1 MSTTSTSS
9 HPQVRKG
16 AGNPDD
22 DSKPD
27 PNRIIC
33 SLQSTGRIG
42 KSTVAQALIS
52 WFGFAGVEFA
62 AVDAD
67 GEHQTLSRWYPEFV
81 TKLPF
86 RETGDLLP
94 ILNETGSLPA
104 MLIDYPAQSTQSLLS
119 AFAHFQAFDFF
130 ESKNTRLTSLIFAS
144 DERPAMAS
152 AAEIV
157 TTFGPRSDY
166 IMVKNPERFQREIF
180 MDSQLPKMLDEY
192 AAPIIEIGRITRTT
206 LEHLDAESTKAKKAL
221 TFREA
226 EKLLPAGSIIELQSW
241 RNRLFAQFEDICDL
255 LLPPAGTK
263 RTERPETP
271 PTVEVKPS
279 SPKKSAPPRT
289 AAT

>member
-1 MSTTSTSS
+1 MSTTSTTSR
-9 HPQVRKG
+9 QIDKG
-16 AGNPDD
+16 GPGDRRDD
-22 DSKPD
+22 GKPG

-62 AVDAD
+62 AIDAD
-67 GEHQTLSRWYPEFV
+67 GEHQTLSGWYPDII
-81 TKLPF
+81 TRLPF
-86 RETGDLLP
+86 RETDDLLP
-94 ILNETGSLPA
+94 VLNETGSMPA
-104 MLIDYPAQSTQSLLS
+104 MLIDYPAQSTQTLLS

-166 IMVKNPERFQREIF
+166 IIVKNPARFQSEIF
-180 MDSQLPKMLDEY
+180 MHSQLPKMLAAY
-192 AAPIIEIGRITRTT
+192 AAPTITRTT

-241 RNRLFAQFEDICDL
+241 RNRLFAQFEDISDL
-255 LLPPAGTK
+255 LLPVK
-263 RTERPETP
+263 VDKLVERPQ
-271 PTVEVKPS
+271 S
-279 SPKKSAPPRT
+279 LAT
-289 AAT
+289 AKVDPYTL

>member
-1 MSTTSTSS
+1 MSTTSTTSR
-9 HPQVRKG
+9 QIRKG
-16 AGNPDD
+16 GPGDPDD
-22 DSKPD
+22 DGKPG

-62 AVDAD
+62 AIDAD
-67 GEHQTLSRWYPEFV
+67 GEHQTLSRWYPNIA
-81 TKLPF
+81 TRLPF
-86 RETGDLLP
+86 RETDDLLP
-94 ILNETGSLPA
+94 VLNETGSMPA
-104 MLIDYPAQSTQSLLS
+104 MLIDYPAQSTQTLLS
-119 AFAHFQAFDFF
+119 ALAHFQAFDFF
-130 ESKNTRLTSLIFAS
+130 ESKSTRLTSLIFAS

-166 IMVKNPERFQREIF
+166 IIVKNPARFQSEIF
-180 MDSQLPKMLDEY
+180 MHSQLPKMLAEY
-192 AAPIIEIGRITRTT
+192 AAPTIEIGRITRTT
-206 LEHLDAESTKAKKAL
+206 LEHLDAESAKAKKAL

-255 LLPPAGTK
+255 LLPAKVNK
-263 RTERPETP
+263 RVERPQNL
-271 PTVEVKPS
+271 
-279 SPKKSAPPRT
+279 AT
-289 AAT
+289 AKVDPYTL

>member
-9 HPQVRKG
+9 RQARKG
-16 AGNPDD
+16 GPGDPDD
-22 DSKPD
+22 NGKPG

-62 AVDAD
+62 AIDAD
-67 GEHQTLSRWYPEFV
+67 GEHETLSRWYPEIV
-81 TKLPF
+81 TRLPF
-86 RETGDLLP
+86 RETDDLLP
-94 ILNETGSLPA
+94 ILNEIGCMPA
-104 MLIDYPAQSTQSLLS
+104 MLIDYPAQSTQALLS

-152 AAEIV
+152 AAEII
-157 TTFGPRSDY
+157 TTFGPKSDY
-166 IMVKNPERFQREIF
+166 IIVKNPARFQSEIF
-180 MDSQLPKMLDEY
+180 MHSQLPKMLAEY
-192 AAPIIEIGRITRTT
+192 AARTIEIGRITRTT
-206 LEHLDAESTKAKKAL
+206 LDHLDAESAKAKKAL

-226 EKLLPAGSIIELQSW
+226 EKLLPAGSVIELQSW

-255 LLPPAGTK
+255 LLPAKVNK
-263 RTERPETP
+263 RVERPQ
-271 PTVEVKPS
+271 S
-279 SPKKSAPPRT
+279 LAT
-289 AAT
+289 AKVDPYTL

>member
-1 MSTTSTSS
+1 MSTTSTTSR
-9 HPQVRKG
+9 QIRKG
-16 AGNPDD
+16 DPGDQDNDG
-22 DSKPD
+22 KPG

-67 GEHQTLSRWYPEFV
+67 GEHQTLSRWYPDIA
-81 TKLPF
+81 TRLPF
-86 RETGDLLP
+86 RETDDLLP
-94 ILNETGSLPA
+94 VLNETGSMPA
-104 MLIDYPAQSTQSLLS
+104 MLIDYPAQSTQTLLS

-152 AAEIV
+152 AAEII

-166 IMVKNPERFQREIF
+166 IIVKNPARFQSEIF
-180 MDSQLPKMLDEY
+180 MNSQLPKMLAEY
-192 AAPIIEIGRITRTT
+192 AAPTIEIGRITRTT
-206 LEHLDAESTKAKKAL
+206 LEHLDAESAKAKKAL

-241 RNRLFAQFEDICDL
+241 RNRLFAQFEDACDL
-255 LLPPAGTK
+255 LLPVK
-263 RTERPETP
+263 VSRRVERPQ
-271 PTVEVKPS
+271 S
-279 SPKKSAPPRT
+279 LAT
-289 AAT
+289 AKVDPYSL

>member
-1 MSTTSTSS
+1 MSTTSTTSR
-9 HPQVRKG
+9 QIRKG
-16 AGNPDD
+16 SPDD
-22 DSKPD
+22 HGKPG
-27 PNRIIC
+27 PKRIIC

-62 AVDAD
+62 AIDAD
-67 GEHQTLSRWYPEFV
+67 GEHQTLSRWYPGIV
-81 TKLPF
+81 TRLPF
-86 RETGDLLP
+86 RETDDLLP
-94 ILNETGSLPA
+94 VLNETGSMPA
-104 MLIDYPAQSTQSLLS
+104 MLIDYPAQSTQTLLS

-166 IMVKNPERFQREIF
+166 IIVKNPARFQSEIF
-180 MDSQLPKMLDEY
+180 MHSQLPKMLAEY

-206 LEHLDAESTKAKKAL
+206 LEHLDAESAKAKKAL

-241 RNRLFAQFEDICDL
+241 RNRLFAQFEDISDL
-255 LLPPAGTK
+255 LLPVK
-263 RTERPETP
+263 VNKLVERPQ
-271 PTVEVKPS
+271 S
-279 SPKKSAPPRT
+279 LAT
-289 AAT
+289 AKVDPYTL

>member
-9 HPQVRKG
+9 SSRVRKR
-16 AGNPDD
+16 AGNSDD
-22 DSKPD
+22 DSKPG

-62 AVDAD
+62 AIDAD
-67 GEHQTLSRWYPEFV
+67 GEHQTLSRWYPEIV
-81 TKLPF
+81 TKLAF
-86 RETGDLLP
+86 RETDDLLP
-94 ILNETGSLPA
+94 ILNQTGSMPA

-119 AFAHFQAFDFF
+119 AIAHFEAFDFF

-152 AAEIV
+152 AAEII

-166 IMVKNPERFQREIF
+166 IIVKNPARFQSDIF
-180 MDSQLPKMLDEY
+180 MHSQLPNML
-192 AAPIIEIGRITRTT
+192 AAYSAPTVEIGRITRTT
-206 LEHLDAESTKAKKAL
+206 LDHLDAEAAKAKKAL

-226 EKLLPAGSIIELQSW
+226 EKLLPAGSVIELQSW
-241 RNRLFAQFEDICDL
+241 RNRLFAQFEDVCDL
-255 LLPPAGTK
+255 LLPEEVDK
-263 RTERPETP
+263 RIDRPESLT
-271 PTVEVKPS
+271 
-279 SPKKSAPPRT
+279 T
-289 AAT
+289 AKVDPYTL

>member
-9 HPQVRKG
+9 RLRVRKG
-16 AGNPDD
+16 PGNPDD
-22 DSKPD
+22 DGKPG

-86 RETGDLLP
+86 RETDDLLP
-94 ILNETGSLPA
+94 ILNQTGSMPA
-104 MLIDYPAQSTQSLLS
+104 MLIDYPAQSTQSLLG

-152 AAEIV
+152 AAEII
-157 TTFGPRSDY
+157 TTFGSRSDY
-166 IMVKNPERFQREIF
+166 IILKNPARFQSEIF
-180 MDSQLPKMLDEY
+180 MHSQLPKMLAEY
-192 AAPIIEIGRITRTT
+192 SAPTIEIGRITRTT
-206 LEHLDAESTKAKKAL
+206 LDHLDAESAKAKKAL

-226 EKLLPAGSIIELQSW
+226 EKLLPAGSVIELQSW

-255 LLPPAGTK
+255 LLPAEVSK
-263 RTERPETP
+263 RVERPESLT
-271 PTVEVKPS
+271 
-279 SPKKSAPPRT
+279 T
-289 AAT
+289 AKVDPYSL

>member
-1 MSTTSTSS
+1 MSTTSTTSR
-9 HPQVRKG
+9 QIRKG
-16 AGNPDD
+16 GPGDTDD
-22 DSKPD
+22 DGKPG

-62 AVDAD
+62 AIDAD
-67 GEHQTLSRWYPEFV
+67 GEHQTLSRWYPDIV
-81 TKLPF
+81 TRLPF
-86 RETGDLLP
+86 RETDDLLP
-94 ILNETGSLPA
+94 VLNETGSMPA
-104 MLIDYPAQSTQSLLS
+104 MLIDYPAQSTQTLLS

-130 ESKNTRLTSLIFAS
+130 ESKNTRLTSLIYSS

-157 TTFGPRSDY
+157 TTFGSRSDY
-166 IMVKNPERFQREIF
+166 IIVKNSARFQSEIF
-180 MDSQLPKMLDEY
+180 MHSQLPKMLAEY

-206 LEHLDAESTKAKKAL
+206 LEHLDTESAKAKKAL

-241 RNRLFAQFEDICDL
+241 RNRLFAQFEDISDL
-255 LLPPAGTK
+255 LLPVK
-263 RTERPETP
+263 VNKLVERPQ
-271 PTVEVKPS
+271 S
-279 SPKKSAPPRT
+279 LAT
-289 AAT
+289 AKVDPYTL

>member
-1 MSTTSTSS
+1 MSTTSTTSR
-9 HPQVRKG
+9 QIRKG
-16 AGNPDD
+16 GPGDPHDD
-22 DSKPD
+22 GKPG

-62 AVDAD
+62 AIDAD
-67 GEHQTLSRWYPEFV
+67 GEHQTLSRWYPNIA
-81 TKLPF
+81 TRLPF
-86 RETGDLLP
+86 RETDDLLP
-94 ILNETGSLPA
+94 VLNETGSMPA
-104 MLIDYPAQSTQSLLS
+104 MLIDYPAQSTQTLLS

-130 ESKNTRLTSLIFAS
+130 ESKSARLTSLIFAS

-166 IMVKNPERFQREIF
+166 IIVKNPARFQSEIF
-180 MDSQLPKMLDEY
+180 MHSQLPKMLAEY
-192 AAPIIEIGRITRTT
+192 AAPTIEIGRITRTT
-206 LEHLDAESTKAKKAL
+206 LEHLDAESAKAKKAL

-255 LLPPAGTK
+255 LLPVKANK
-263 RTERPETP
+263 RVERPQNL
-271 PTVEVKPS
+271 
-279 SPKKSAPPRT
+279 AT
-289 AAT
+289 AKVDPYTL

>member
-9 HPQVRKG
+9 RQTRKG
-16 AGNPDD
+16 GPGDPDD
-22 DSKPD
+22 NGKPG

-67 GEHQTLSRWYPEFV
+67 GEHQTLSRWYPDIV
-81 TKLPF
+81 TRLPF
-86 RETGDLLP
+86 RETDDLLP
-94 ILNETGSLPA
+94 ILNETGFMPA

-152 AAEIV
+152 AAEIIS
-157 TTFGPRSDY
+157 TFGPRSDY
-166 IMVKNPERFQREIF
+166 IIVKNPARFQSEIF
-180 MDSQLPKMLDEY
+180 MHSQLPNMLAEY
-192 AAPIIEIGRITRTT
+192 SAPTIEIGRITRTT
-206 LEHLDAESTKAKKAL
+206 LDHLDAESAKAKKAL

-226 EKLLPAGSIIELQSW
+226 EKLLPAGSVIELQSW

-255 LLPPAGTK
+255 LLPTEVSK
-263 RTERPETP
+263 RVERPESLT
-271 PTVEVKPS
+271 
-279 SPKKSAPPRT
+279 T
-289 AAT
+289 AKVDPYSL